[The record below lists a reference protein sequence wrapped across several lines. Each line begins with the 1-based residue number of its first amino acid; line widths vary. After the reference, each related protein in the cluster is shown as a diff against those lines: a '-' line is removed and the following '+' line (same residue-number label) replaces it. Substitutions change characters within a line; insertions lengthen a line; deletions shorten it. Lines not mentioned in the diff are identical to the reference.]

1 MAFAIKK
8 KQTDFYATN
17 RISSLER
24 KELSDFQVPLALK
37 STDKKNS

>member
-8 KQTDFYATN
+8 KTDFYATN

>member
-1 MAFAIKK
+1 MKK
-8 KQTDFYATN
+8 KKPDFYATN

-37 STDKKNS
+37 STGQKNS